1 MGANVLFLLSDEHA
15 RSALGTYG
23 HPIAQTPALDRF
35 ANSGTVFDR
44 AYTPSPIC
52 IPARASLATGLHVF
66 EHRCWSSAQPYYG
79 QVESWMHRLRA
90 RGHDIV
96 SIGKLH
102 FRSGDD
108 DNGFTEEILP
118 MYLANDGKGWP
129 QGLIRSPLPAFA
141 EAAELAQLLGPG
153 DSDYT
158 DYDRKITAAACKWIS
173 RSTKRAYS
181 KPWVLFVSFVSPHY
195 PLIAPPPFFDL
206 YRHCEIPEPFANS
219 QSQRSQHPVL
229 QEMLD
234 FWNYDDYFDADSRR
248 LARQNYYGLCSF
260 VDDNIRQVLTALDD
274 GGQAR
279 NTVVIYTS
287 DHGEMLGN
295 HGFWAKSL
303 MYEDSVAVP
312 MIVAGQNI
320 PVGVNNTPVS
330 LTDMAAT
337 IETAITGSEKPASVP
352 WQSRALQAFIMR
364 PEGDRFILSEYHDG
378 GSPTGFFMIRQ
389 GDWKYVYYAGAYPAQ
404 LFDLGHDPQE
414 TQDLGENPAYAEVRA
429 KLHGILN
436 QILDPD
442 AVNAQAFAE
451 QARLLEHL
459 GGPDKVLALQ
469 SFNHTPIGS

>member
-1 MGANVLFLLSDEHA
+1 VSANVLFLLSDEHA
-15 RSALGTYG
+15 RSALGAYG
-23 HPIAQTPALDRF
+23 HPIAQTPTLDRL
-35 ANSGTVFDR
+35 ASSGTVFDR

-66 EHRCWSSAQPYYG
+66 EHHCWSSAQPYYG

-141 EAAELAQLLGPG
+141 KAAELAQLLGPG
-153 DSDYT
+153 ESDYT
-158 DYDRKITAAACKWIS
+158 DYDRKITASACKWID
-173 RSTKRAYS
+173 RSANRARK
-181 KPWVLFVSFVSPHY
+181 KPWALFVSFASPHY
-195 PLIAPPPFFDL
+195 PLIAPRPFFDL
-206 YRHCEIPEPFANS
+206 YRHCEISEPFANS
-219 QSQRSQHPVL
+219 ESSHSRHPVL

-260 VDDNIRQVLTALDD
+260 VDDNIRRVLAALDD
-274 GGQAR
+274 SRQAR
-279 NTVVIYTS
+279 DTVIIYTS

-303 MYEDSVAVP
+303 MYEDSVAIP

-320 PVGVNNTPVS
+320 PVGINNTPVS

-337 IETAITGSEKPASVP
+337 IETVVSGSEKSVSAS
-352 WQSRALQAFIMR
+352 WQSRALQEFITR
-364 PEGDRFILSEYHDG
+364 PQGNRFILSEYHDG

-389 GDWKYVYYAGAYPAQ
+389 GSWKYVYYAGAYPAQ
-404 LFDLGHDPQE
+404 LFNLERDPQE
-414 TQDLGENPAYAEVRA
+414 TQDLGENPAYAEART
-429 KLHGILN
+429 KLRGFLN

-442 AVNAQAFAE
+442 AVNAQAFAD
-451 QARLLEHL
+451 QARLLKDL
-459 GGPDKVLALQ
+459 GGSDKVLAMP
-469 SFNHTPIGS
+469 SFNHTPVGS

>member
-15 RSALGTYG
+15 RSALGTYR
-23 HPIAQTPALDRF
+23 HPIVQTPVLDRF
-35 ANSGTVFDR
+35 AISGTVFDR

-153 DSDYT
+153 ESDYT
-158 DYDRKITAAACKWIS
+158 DYDRNITAAACKWIS
-173 RSTKRAYS
+173 RSMKRVHS

-206 YRHCEIPEPFANS
+206 YTHCEIPEPFANS
-219 QSQRSQHPVL
+219 ESQRSQHPVL

-234 FWNYDDYFDADSRR
+234 FWNYDEYFDADSRR

-260 VDDNIRQVLTALDD
+260 VDDNIRQVLTTLDD
-274 GGQAR
+274 SGQAR
-279 NTVVIYTS
+279 DTVVIYTS

-337 IETAITGSEKPASVP
+337 IEIAITGSEKPPSAP
-352 WQSRALQAFIMR
+352 WQSRALQKFITR

-429 KLHGILN
+429 KLHGFLN

-459 GGPDKVLALQ
+459 GGPEKVLAIQ